1 MLEGTIG
8 ENLLDI
14 GLNSQKEFVDNVK
27 MCEPLGCSDYN
38 QIYL

>member
-8 ENLLDI
+8 ENVLDI